1 MRQIRKTVENAEIDS
16 EDDFDTAIF
25 YVNKDGEADIV
36 YAFEIYKEA
45 NEEIDPNTILSL
57 ALPGILKENEARFY
71 ALVLPAEDANGE
83 VVMLLTG
90 DINDTHLLQA
100 EIDREYGEYI
110 ELEPW
115 ERLNVLNFPEISV
128 PFRRAVT
135 YQG

>member
-1 MRQIRKTVENAEIDS
+1 
-16 EDDFDTAIF
+16 
-25 YVNKDGEADIV
+25 
-36 YAFEIYKEA
+36 
-45 NEEIDPNTILSL
+45 
-57 ALPGILKENEARFY
+57 
-71 ALVLPAEDANGE
+71 
-83 VVMLLTG
+83 MLLTG